1 MEFQFSD
8 LKMALV
14 EMQLLVMREHMKKTG
29 NISGSG
35 YVMATLALVALT
47 IIMRTLTAPTGIQ
60 MRKLIKHGWATV
72 LILLEGFQSILL
84 LLGSPSMDIQSMDS
98 WVGMKRGMYLK

>member
-14 EMQLLVMREHMKKTG
+14 EMRLLVMREHMKKTG
-29 NISGSG
+29 NISGLG
-35 YVMATLALVALT
+35 YVMVTLALVELT
-47 IIMRTLTAPTGIQ
+47 IIMRTLTAPTGTQ

-72 LILLEGFQSILL
+72 LILLEDFQSILL

-98 WVGMKRGMYLK
+98 WVGMKRGTYLK